1 MMKRLLYI
9 LLSLMLITSIS
20 FGNVIDNSADVLV
33 KMGILNGYPDGTLKL
48 ENNITRAE
56 FCSLII
62 RMVGKNQ
69 VPLTNKFSDIKESHW
84 AYGVINRAAELGY
97 LRGYEDG
104 TFRPSNNI
112 TYAESCSILINM
124 LGYKDEV
131 VGEWPTNVTEKA
143 KELGIS
149 KNLEELEASYTM
161 TRGEI
166 SVMLVNS
173 MHVNFKGDVNA
184 QDGI

>member
-1 MMKRLLYI
+1 MKKIFIIFFSMLLVF
-9 LLSLMLITSIS
+9 SVS
-20 FGNVIDNSADVLV
+20 FGDIKESSADVLV
-33 KMGILNGYPDGTLKL
+33 KMGLLSGYPDGTLKL

-62 RMVGKNQ
+62 RMVGKNEA
-69 VPLTNKFSDIKESHW
+69 PLENRFRDVKESHW

-104 TFRPSNNI
+104 SFRPSNNI
-112 TYAESCSILINM
+112 TYAESCSILINL
-124 LGYKDEV
+124 LGYKNEV
-131 VGEWPTNVTEKA
+131 TGVWPNNVTEKA
-143 KELGIS
+143 KEL
-149 KNLEELEASYTM
+149 NLNKKVEELEASHIM
-161 TRGEI
+161 TRGEV

-173 MHVNFKGDVNA
+173 MNVKFKGDENA